1 MGEIKFGQVFGRY
14 ATMSEAVAASLDT
27 VEKLE
32 IDRTERIIAVT
43 VRCRKLISKRELASL
58 ERCLRGSIGLN
69 GFFLLPK
76 YAPQLF
82 NTEYVYELIEALKA
96 QCVPINGFFVDS
108 RIEYTGD
115 LLTIY
120 LQNGGEQSLTQADF
134 CRKLSDQI
142 RKEFDLGVQVCLS
155 GNTAVDEHNSV
166 LSALTQQ
173 ANTAVIVEEKPQP
186 KKEQI
191 SFDVS
196 GLGIDPQSLT
206 VVMGKAIKSPP
217 ISISETGIESGRV
230 VVLGDIFRKEA
241 KETRDGSKKIYSI
254 DITDKTASITVKII
268 QETAKCQC
276 LDTLS
281 VGDTILVRGD
291 ISEDRYDQEINLRP
305 YDISLVKR
313 IKRRDDSPIKRV
325 ELHAHTNMSSMDGLA
340 SAAELIET
348 ACGFGHKAIAI
359 TDHGVVQAFPDAMNT
374 VEKLRK
380 SGKDFK
386 VLYGVEGYLVN
397 DIVMAVTGGS
407 QSIDSEVV
415 VFDLETTGLSASTD
429 RITEIGAVKYKNG
442 ELIGE
447 FATFVNPQCT
457 IPEKIVEITGITD
470 DMVQDAPFEDEALRA
485 FYEFCGGSDGV
496 LVAHNAGFDLSFI
509 REAARRCRMPCDFSV
524 IDSLVMARSVYP
536 QLSSYKLGSIAT
548 SLKLPEF
555 KAHRAKDDAA
565 TLGLIFQ
572 DMLTHL
578 KAEGKL
584 ECFADINARL
594 GAADYKKLPSHH
606 IILLVQSQAG
616 LKNLYKLVSYG
627 HIEDFYK
634 TPRILKSKLMAH
646 REGLILGSACEAG
659 ELFKAV
665 LEGKQWKDLCD
676 IASFYDYLEVQPI
689 QNNAFLLRKGI
700 VKSEENLR
708 ELNKTIVRLGEKLSI
723 PVVAT
728 GDVHFVNEDDSIFRQ
743 ILMAGM
749 GFSDADN
756 QAPLYLKTT
765 DEMLEEFSYLGEEK
779 AMELVVENPGK
790 IADSIEDI
798 RPIPL
803 GTYTPVIEGSDDELR
818 RICWE
823 RAKATYGDPV
833 PQIVADRLERELGS
847 IIKHGFSVMYITA
860 QKLVY
865 KSESDGYLVG
875 SRGSVGSSFAAT
887 MAGIS
892 EVNPLPPHYVC
903 AECRYSEFITDGSV
917 GSGFDMPPKDCPDCG
932 KSLHRDGHDIPFE
945 TFLGFNG
952 DKAPDIDLNFSGEY
966 QARAHKYT
974 EELFGATQV
983 FKAGTIA
990 TVADKTAYGYVKKYL
1005 SERGKVVHKAEEN
1018 RLSLG
1023 CTGVKRTTGQH
1034 PGGMVVIPGGY
1045 EVYDFTPV
1053 QFPADNTDSSMVTT
1067 HLDFHSLHDTIL
1079 KLDILGH
1086 DVPTMYKYL
1095 EDLTGKKIADVPTS
1109 DEKVISLFT
1118 SPAALGISGTD
1129 IDCNTGTLALPEM
1142 GTGFVRQMLE
1152 EAQPKC
1158 FSDLLQISGLSH
1170 GTDVWLGNA
1179 QDLIKNGTCTISEVI
1194 GTRDSIM
1201 VYLIYK
1207 GLEPGLAFKIME
1219 ITRKGKAKKELT
1231 EEMVAVMKKKGVPQW
1246 YIDSCFKIKYM
1257 FPKAHA
1263 AAYVIGAVRL
1273 GWFKVYYPLEFYSAY
1288 FTVRNGD
1295 FDSEAAI
1302 LGRGEVKKRIS
1313 ALQAMGKER
1322 TAKDDEK
1329 LGTLAIINE
1338 MLARGLEFLPV
1349 DLYKSH
1355 SRIYQCEDGKIRLPF
1370 SSLKG
1375 VGEAAASNLYEIAHS
1390 EEEFISIDDVAAKA
1404 QVSKTVIE
1412 TLKSAG
1418 AFGDMQ
1424 QSSQMSLF

>member
-1 MGEIKFGQVFGRY
+1 MGEIKFGQMFGRY
-14 ATMSEAVAASLDT
+14 ATMAESVATSLDT

-32 IDRTERIIAVT
+32 IDRSERIITVT
-43 VRCRKLISKRELASL
+43 VRCKELISKKELAAL
-58 ERCLRGSIGLN
+58 ERCLVKSIGLN

-76 YAPQLF
+76 YAPSLF
-82 NTEYVYELIEALKA
+82 TTEYVYELIEALKA
-96 QCVPINGFFVDS
+96 QCVPVNGFFVNS
-108 RIEYTGD
+108 KIEYQGD

-120 LQNGGEQSLTQADF
+120 LQNGGEQSLSQADF
-134 CRKLSDQI
+134 CRKLSEQI
-142 RKEFDLGVQVCLS
+142 RKEFDLGVQVSLS
-155 GNTAVDEHNSV
+155 GNTVVDASNSV
-166 LSALTQQ
+166 LTALTQQ
-173 ANTAVIVEEKPQP
+173 ANTPVKVEEKPQP

-217 ISISETGIESGRV
+217 VPICETSIESGRV

-276 LDTLS
+276 LDALS

-313 IKRRDDSPIKRV
+313 IKRKDLGTVKRV

-340 SAAELIET
+340 SAADLIET

-374 VEKLRK
+374 VEKLKK

-397 DIVMAVTGGS
+397 DIVMAVTGGN
-407 QSIDSEVV
+407 QPIDSEVV
-415 VFDLETTGLSASTD
+415 IFDLETTGLSASTD
-429 RITEIGAVKYKNG
+429 RMTEIGAVKYKNG

-447 FATFVNPQCT
+447 FSTFVNPLCT
-457 IPEKIVEITGITD
+457 IPQKIVEITGITD
-470 DMVQDAPFEDEALRA
+470 DMVKDAPLEEEALRA
-485 FYEFCGGSDGV
+485 FYEFCGGSDSI
-496 LVAHNAGFDLSFI
+496 LVAHNAGFDMSFI
-509 REAARRCRMPCDFSV
+509 REAARRCKMPCDFSV
-524 IDSLVMARSVYP
+524 IDSLVMARSVYT

-555 KAHRAKDDAA
+555 NAHRAKDDAA

-572 DMLTHL
+572 DMLVHL
-578 KAEGKL
+578 KAEGTL
-584 ECFADINARL
+584 ECFSDINARL

-606 IILLVQSQAG
+606 IILLVKNRAG

-676 IASFYDYLEVQPI
+676 IASFYDYLEIQPI
-689 QNNAFLLRKGI
+689 QNNNFLVRKGI

-708 ELNKTIVRLGEKLSI
+708 EFNKTIVRLGDKLSI

-728 GDVHFVNEDDSIFRQ
+728 GDVHFVNEDDSIYRQ

-779 AMELVVENPGK
+779 AMELVVTNPNM
-790 IADSIEDI
+790 IADSIEEV

-823 RAKATYGDPV
+823 RAKATYGQPV
-833 PQIVADRLERELGS
+833 PQIVADRLERELSS

-903 AECRYSEFITDGSV
+903 AACRFSEFVTDGSV
-917 GSGFDMPPKDCPDCG
+917 GSGFDMPPKDCPNCG
-932 KSLHRDGHDIPFE
+932 KPLHRDGHDIPFE

-1018 RLSLG
+1018 RLSIG

-1095 EDLTGKKIADVPTS
+1095 EDLTGIKIADVPTS
-1109 DEKVISLFT
+1109 DEKVISLFS
-1118 SPAALGISGTD
+1118 SPEALGVTGAD

-1142 GTGFVRQMLE
+1142 GTNFVRQMLE
-1152 EAQPKC
+1152 ETKPKC

-1194 GTRDSIM
+1194 GTRDNIM

-1207 GLEPGLAFKIME
+1207 GLEPGLAFKITE

-1231 EEMVAVMKKKGVPQW
+1231 EEMVAIMKEKGVPQW

-1273 GWFKVYYPLEFYSAY
+1273 GWFKVYHPLAFYSAY

-1295 FDSEAAI
+1295 FDSEAAMM
-1302 LGRGEVKKRIS
+1302 GRAEVKKRIA

-1329 LGTLAIINE
+1329 LGTLTIINE

-1355 SRIYQCEDGKIRLPF
+1355 ARIYQCEDGKIRLPF

-1375 VGEAAASNLYEIAHS
+1375 VGDAAANNLYEIAQS
-1390 EEEFISIDDVAAKA
+1390 EKFISIDDVAAKA

-1424 QSSQMSLF
+1424 QSSQMTLF